1 MTLSREYQDKF
12 DALKQRFDCSNT
24 ELEALLRET
33 SKSGKGYSHGTLEN
47 LIDYQL
53 QQLDSPRRRI
63 YAIGNIHPPR
73 RRNPRKEPGKERL
86 SAREIR
92 ELFGAN
98 AKFSRKNEQNR
109 RRVGRLRKTAILSK
123 KKAIKKMLRDGRQKL
138 KAYGT
143 SQTRMG
149 VLLSRLRDEGKRELF
164 REGRRQVRGHARR
177 QLRRFLPLY

>member
-12 DALKQRFDCSNT
+12 DALKQRFNCSNT

-33 SKSGKGYSHGTLEN
+33 HKSGKGYSSATLEN
-47 LIDYQL
+47 LIDYQIG
-53 QQLDSPRRRI
+53 QLEAPRRRI

-73 RRNPRKEPGKERL
+73 RRNPRKEPEKERL

-109 RRVGRLRKTAILSK
+109 HRVARLRKTAILSK
-123 KKAIKKMLRDGRQKL
+123 KKAIRKMLRDGRQKL

-143 SQTRMG
+143 RQTRMG
-149 VLLSRLRDEGKRELF
+149 TLLNRIGNEGRMELAN
-164 REGRRQVRGHARR
+164 EGRRVIRRHVRSQIRR
-177 QLRRFLPLY
+177 IVPFY

>member
-12 DALKQRFDCSNT
+12 DALKQRFNCTNT

-73 RRNPRKEPGKERL
+73 RRNPLKEPPKERL

-98 AKFSRKNEQNR
+98 TTFSRKNEQNR
-109 RRVGRLRKTAILSK
+109 QRVARLRKTAILSK
-123 KKAIKKMLRDGRQKL
+123 KKAIRKMLRDGRQKL

-143 SQTRMG
+143 RQTRMG
-149 VLLSRLRDEGKRELF
+149 ALLNRIGNEGRREIF
-164 REGRRQVRGHARR
+164 REGRRVVRHHARN
-177 QLRRFLPLY
+177 QLRRILPLY